1 MATSSTVLFS
11 EIVAAV
17 DPGRE
22 SRPEPGYEF
31 SNGRKFADGSYPK
44 DDNNGGE

>member
-1 MATSSTVLFS
+1 MSESTVLFS

-17 DPGRE
+17 DPEQAGK
-22 SRPEPGYEF
+22 PEPGYEF

-44 DDNNGGE
+44 DENNGGE